1 MSPPRSLTFPSGDER
16 LNAYYACPE
25 GLGPFPGVVV
35 IHEVFGLTENIKDIT
50 QRFADAGYAAL
61 AVDLF
66 TGRNRV
72 VCMVRFLVDMFT
84 NAFDHGGIHDLKAA
98 LTFLAEQPEVDAEK
112 LGAIGFC
119 LGGGFAVAWAC
130 TDERLKV
137 IAPYYGANPRPLE
150 AVARSCPVVGSYP
163 SRDFTAKSG
172 RKLEAALTQY
182 DVAHDIKI
190 YEGAKHSFFN
200 DRSGAYDADAA
211 TDSWQR
217 VLNFFQTHIKPAST
231 P

>member
-1 MSPPRSLTFPSGDER
+1 
-16 LNAYYACPE
+16 
-25 GLGPFPGVVV
+25 VVV

-72 VCMVRFLVDMFT
+72 VCMVRFLADIFT
-84 NAFDHGGIHDLKAA
+84 NALDHGGIHDLKAA
-98 LTFLAEQPEVDAEK
+98 LTFLAEQPNVDAEK

-150 AVARSCPVVGSYP
+150 AVARVCPVVGSYP
-163 SRDFTAKSG
+163 SQDFTAKSG

-182 DVAHDIKI
+182 DVDHDIKI

-200 DRSGAYDADAA
+200 DRSRMYDADAA
-211 TDSWQR
+211 IDSWQR
-217 VLNFFQTHIKPAST
+217 VLAFFEAYLGTGEMQ
-231 P
+231 

>member
-1 MSPPRSLTFPSGDER
+1 MPRSLTFPSGNET

-25 GLGPFPGVVV
+25 GTGPFPGVVV

-50 QRFADAGYAAL
+50 QRLADAGFAAL

-72 VCMVRFLVDMFT
+72 VCMVRFLADLFL
-84 NAFDHGGIHDLKAA
+84 NSLDHGGIHDLKAA
-98 LTFLAEQPEVDAEK
+98 LTFLAAQPEVNAEK

-119 LGGGFAVAWAC
+119 LGGGFAIAWAC
-130 TDERLKV
+130 TDERLNV
-137 IAPYYGANPRPLE
+137 IAPYYGGNPRPLE

-172 RKLEAALTQY
+172 RNLDAALSQY
-182 DVAHDIKI
+182 GIPHDIKV
-190 YEGAKHSFFN
+190 YDGATHSFFN
-200 DRSGAYDADAA
+200 DRGRAYDAAA
-211 TDSWQR
+211 AADSWQR
-217 VLNFFQTHIKPAST
+217 VQSFFQTYLVE
-231 P
+231 